1 MKFNF
6 DKKTN
11 DFLKIITKNA
21 QIQKIRVF
29 FVGGIVRDKLLNL
42 EENSN
47 HDIDLIL
54 DKSAISFCKKLPKE
68 IKIKSIHEAFDTA
81 KVEFKGKIFD
91 IATTREE
98 CYISSGAL
106 PSIIKTGVPLEI
118 DVKRRD
124 FSINSM
130 YLELKLKNDEIEYSF
145 IDLVNGK
152 DDIEKK
158 LLKVLHKNSY
168 IDDPTRILR
177 GINFK
182 FRFGFDFSKENKIL
196 IQDYIQNFSSYEN
209 ENFSKDRF
217 LGVLEHILKSEK
229 NKEIFKEI
237 VEKNIYKIYFKNE
250 IKVDFKKIDE
260 VIRKFEL
267 NSEEKKD
274 FYIDILKNKEE
285 NIEELT
291 QESEIKKYFSKYSN
305 SKLAYFFYKTE
316 NKNIEKYLKI
326 KDIKLFIN
334 GNDLIKLGFKG
345 RKIGIILDKMFD
357 EKSKNKEIFSS
368 KEEELD
374 FVKKNFS

>member
-81 KVEFKGKIFD
+81 KVEFEGKIFD

-106 PSIIKTGVPLEI
+106 PSIMKTGVPLEI

-130 YLELKLKNDEIEYSF
+130 YLELKLKDDEIEYSF

-177 GINFK
+177 GLNFK
-182 FRFGFDFSKENKIL
+182 FRFDFDFSKEDKTL

-217 LGVLEHILKSEK
+217 LSVLEHILKSEK

-305 SKLAYFFYKTE
+305 SKLAYLFYKTE
-316 NKNIEKYLKI
+316 NKNIKKYLKI

-345 RKIGIILDKMFD
+345 KKIGIILDKMFD
-357 EKSKNKEIFSS
+357 EKSKNEEKFSS
-368 KEEELD
+368 KEEELI
-374 FVKKNFS
+374 FVKKNFL